1 MVTKVVPGL
10 LIATPDKEEAARE
23 ACARMLRA
31 IDEALKQRGEATI
44 ALSGGSSPLDAY
56 ALLAKAPIDW
66 KKIQIY
72 WVDERCVPPDDDR
85 SNYFHAKTAFLDKI
99 AIPPENVHR
108 MVGEAADPAA
118 FAAEYE
124 QLLRDTVKSKVSGL
138 PALDLVILGIGDD
151 GHTASLFPHHPEVDV
166 TDKLVVA
173 VPMSP
178 TKPNVARLTLTPP
191 MLENA
196 KASVIIVLGKTKH
209 EPLERIWSTA
219 GNVQDTPSRIIRGF
233 RGSITWVIDR
243 AAGGMG

>member
-10 LIATPDKEEAARE
+10 LIATPDKQEAARE

-31 IDEALKQRGEATI
+31 IDEALKERGEATI

-56 ALLAKAPIDW
+56 TLLAAQPIDW
-66 KKIQIY
+66 KKIHVF

-85 SNYFHAKTAFLDKI
+85 SNYFHAKSAFLDKI

-108 MVGEAADPAA
+108 MVGESTDPVA
-118 FAAEYE
+118 FAAAYE
-124 QLLRDTVKSKVSGL
+124 ALLRDTIAAKSGGIPS
-138 PALDLVILGIGDD
+138 LDLVVLGIGDD

-166 TDKLVVA
+166 TDRLVVA

-178 TKPNVARLTLTPP
+178 MKPNVARLTLTPP
-191 MLENA
+191 MLEAA
-196 KASVIIVLGKTKH
+196 KASVIIVLGAAKH
-209 EPLERIWSTA
+209 EPLERIWATS
-219 GNVQDTPSRIIRGF
+219 GDVKDTPSRIIRGF